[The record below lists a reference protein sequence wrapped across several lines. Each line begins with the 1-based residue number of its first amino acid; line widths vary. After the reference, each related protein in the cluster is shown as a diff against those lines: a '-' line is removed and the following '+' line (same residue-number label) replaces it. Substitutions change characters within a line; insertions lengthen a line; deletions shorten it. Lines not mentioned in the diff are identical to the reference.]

1 MEEKVIPLCSRAGGN
16 MQAIFKRLECT
27 GAERWSN
34 WLEQEGI
41 RSVEGLERGLRE
53 LEFDLVDLIYSN
65 L

>member
-1 MEEKVIPLCSRAGGN
+1 

-41 RSVEGLERGLRE
+41 GSVKGLERGLGE